1 MKNKQMDRYKS
12 TSKVYGFASYIPSLL
27 IYSFLVVIVVLLP
40 LFLWHLKKIDA
51 APFLSFTRLNGLPFE
66 VFGGLASFTTA
77 LITWFEIK
85 KRGYKSLKEIFP
97 PIAGLLVSLNF
108 LLNISESTFDW
119 RFRSDYIAFE
129 LGAKAIINGI
139 SPYINQETPYVY
151 PPLVGQVM
159 AFLYPI
165 VTHIPFLPIDNEDQ
179 GWQII
184 FYLFQCCQFLLI
196 ILAYYLTYEFAR
208 RMGLRSI
215 PASIIVASLFL
226 FNNSVVRTLNF
237 HQTNLWILNS
247 FLIAF
252 LVQRNYPF
260 ISGFALALGIHIK
273 LYPFIL
279 ILPWIA
285 MRRWVLLIS
294 TSIGIVAIA
303 ILQTNLGRD
312 WTLVKYFL
320 DYMKNVSKPT
330 PYRNNSI
337 NSVIYNFFKIP
348 NKLINISFDIVPIIV
363 TLITLGVLVWFTIR
377 FIQREKIYKELGKY
391 EIAGNQDSWN
401 EMFRFYG
408 HSMDAIALG
417 LLISPSVFEH
427 HYIVAIPVALWATIV
442 MKSDKSISIAV
453 GIFLVFCVPTFD
465 FFPISFHRLVGLLMI
480 VYFTNPDS
488 TSNYFLQKI
497 RRTQKLLDLNTSNTE
512 LQQEQG

>member
-1 MKNKQMDRYKS
+1 MTNKQLDNYKS
-12 TSKVYGFASYIPSLL
+12 TSQLHRFTNYIPSLL
-27 IYSFLVVIVVLLP
+27 IYSLLLAIIVLLP
-40 LFLWHLKKIDA
+40 LFFWHLRKINA
-51 APFLSFTRLNGLPFE
+51 APFLNFTRLNGMPFE
-66 VFGGLASFTTA
+66 IFGGLASFTIA

-97 PIAGLLVSLNF
+97 PIAGLLVGLNF
-108 LLNISESTFDW
+108 LFNISESTFDW
-119 RFRSDYIAFE
+119 RFKSDYIAFE
-129 LGAKAIINGI
+129 LGAKAIVNGI
-139 SPYINQETPYVY
+139 NPYINQDTPYVY

-159 AFLYPI
+159 AFIHPI
-165 VTHIPFLPIDNEDQ
+165 VTHIPFLPIDNDDQ

-184 FYLFQCCQFLLI
+184 FYLFQCCQFLLV

-208 RMGLRSI
+208 RMNLGSI

-226 FNNSVVRTLNF
+226 FNNSVLRTLNF

-252 LVQRNYPF
+252 LVQRSYPF

-285 MRRWVLLIS
+285 MRRWLLLMA
-294 TSIGIVAIA
+294 TSIGIGAIA
-303 ILQTNLGRD
+303 ILQTNFGRD
-312 WTLVKYFL
+312 WTLIKYFL

-348 NKLINISFDIVPIIV
+348 NKLNNTSFDIVPIIV
-363 TLITLGVLVWFTIR
+363 TLITLGILVWFAIR
-377 FIQREKIYKELGKY
+377 FIQREKIYKELGQY
-391 EIAGNQDSWN
+391 VIAESTDSWD
-401 EMFRFYG
+401 EAFRFYG

-417 LLISPSVFEH
+417 LLISPSVYEH
-427 HYIVAIPVALWATIV
+427 HYIVAIPVALWAIITRR
-442 MKSDKSISIAV
+442 SDKPIPVAIA
-453 GIFLVFCVPTFD
+453 IFLVFCVPTFD
-465 FFPISFHRLVGLLMI
+465 IFPISFHRLIGLIMI

-488 TSNYFLQKI
+488 IKNYFLQQI
-497 RRTQKLLDLNTSNTE
+497 RRSKKLLESDISNE
-512 LQQEQG
+512 LQQEG

>member
-1 MKNKQMDRYKS
+1 MTNKQIDNYKS
-12 TSKVYGFASYIPSLL
+12 RSQVYRFTSYIPSIL
-27 IYSFLVVIVVLLP
+27 IYSLLLAIIVLLP
-40 LFLWHLKKIDA
+40 LFLWHLRKVNA
-51 APFLSFTRLNGLPFE
+51 VPFLGFTRLNGMPFE
-66 VFGGLASFTTA
+66 VFGGLASFTIA
-77 LITWFEIK
+77 SITWFETK
-85 KRGYKSLKEIFP
+85 RRGYKSLQSIFP
-97 PIAGLLVSLNF
+97 AIVGLLVSLNF

-159 AFLYPI
+159 AFIYPI

-196 ILAYYLTYEFAR
+196 ILAYYLTYEFAK

-252 LVQRNYPF
+252 LVQKSYPF
-260 ISGFALALGIHIK
+260 ISGFAVAIGIHIK

-285 MRRWVLLIS
+285 MRRWLLLMA
-294 TSIGIVAIA
+294 TSIGIVTIA
-303 ILQTNLGRD
+303 ILQTNFRRD
-312 WTLVKYFL
+312 WTLIKYFL

-337 NSVIYNFFKIP
+337 NSVVYNLFKIP
-348 NKLINISFDIVPIIV
+348 NKLSNTSFDIVPIV
-363 TLITLGVLVWFTIR
+363 VAVITLGILVWFTIR
-377 FIQREKIYKELGKY
+377 FIQRERIYKELEKY
-391 EIAGNQDSWN
+391 ETSGNQDSWN
-401 EMFRFYG
+401 EKFRFYG

-427 HYIVAIPVALWATIV
+427 HYIVAIPVALWAIIAR
-442 MKSDKSISIAV
+442 KSDKPIPIAV

-465 FFPISFHRLVGLLMI
+465 FFPISFHRLVGLIMI

-488 TSNYFLQKI
+488 IRNYFLQQI
-497 RRTQKLLDLNTSNTE
+497 RRSQKLLDSNTSNAE
-512 LQQEQG
+512 LQREG